1 MSSSHGFSNSEA
13 LYAELLSFAVA
24 ALASG
29 SHSDHALLLLHE
41 RYRESKDGETARR
54 KRLLRSLISTPAQ
67 TPLGVA
73 VKLTVACRLDG
84 HLEAAQEAADGPIG
98 SHVIVSALIDSLAQA
113 HVLSQLRP
121 DLPPTGRKEP
131 RH

>member
-1 MSSSHGFSNSEA
+1 MSSSHGFSPNDA
-13 LYAELLSFAVA
+13 LYAELLRFAVA

-29 SHSDHALLLLHE
+29 THSDHALLLLHE
-41 RYRESKDGETARR
+41 RYREAEDREATLR
-54 KRLLRSLISTPAQ
+54 KWLLRSLISTPAR

-84 HLEAAQEAADGPIG
+84 YLDAAQEAFDGPAG
-98 SHVIVSALIDSLAQA
+98 SHIIVSALIDSLAQA
-113 HVLSQLRP
+113 QL
-121 DLPPTGRKEP
+121 LPTNRSGP

>member
-1 MSSSHGFSNSEA
+1 MTMSSPHGFSRSET
-13 LYAELLSFAVA
+13 LYAELLDFAVA

-29 SHSDHALLLLHE
+29 THSDHALLLLHKYYQDAE
-41 RYRESKDGETARR
+41 DGEAVQR
-54 KRLLRSLISTPAQ
+54 KWLLRSLISTPAQ

-84 HLEAAQEAADGPIG
+84 YLDAAQEASDGPLG
-98 SHVIVSALIDSLAQA
+98 SHIIVSALMDSLAQA
-113 HVLSQLRP
+113 QL
-121 DLPPTGRKEP
+121 LPTNRSNP

>member
-1 MSSSHGFSNSEA
+1 MSSSHGFSNNDA
-13 LYAELLSFAVA
+13 LYAELLKFAVA
-24 ALASG
+24 ALATG

-41 RYRESKDGETARR
+41 RYRESENGETARR
-54 KRLLRSLISTPAQ
+54 KWLLRSLISTPAQ

-84 HLEAAQEAADGPIG
+84 HLDAAQEAAEGPIG
-98 SHVIVSALIDSLAQA
+98 SHIIVSALIDSLAQA
-113 HVLSQLRP
+113 ELLPQLRP
-121 DLPPTGRKEP
+121 ANPSEP